1 MILYLEILTLE
12 LLKTE
17 EMKYDRISKE
27 LFIRNRALFTAKMK
41 PKSLAVFCSNDIM
54 PTSADGT
61 MPFRQDSD
69 MLWMS
74 GVDQEESRLVV
85 FPDASAAKH
94 KEILFLKETSELI
107 AVWEGAKLT
116 KEEAF
121 AVSGIKTVY
130 WIDQFE
136 TVFEQLMKEANTVY
150 LNSNEHARATINV
163 ETRTARFNNWCQK
176 KYNERHY
183 EKAAPL
189 MHELRA
195 IKHPLEIDLLQRAC
209 DITEKGFRRV
219 LNFVK
224 PGVMEYEIEAEYMHE
239 FLRNRSKGFAYEP
252 IIASG
257 LNACVLHYIDNNQE
271 CKDGDIILMDVGAEY
286 ANYASDMTRCVPV
299 SGRFTD
305 RQKEVYN
312 AVLRVMKAATEMLR
326 PATVLAEYHK
336 EVGLIMQSELVGLGL
351 IKQHEIN
358 KQDPKNPIYKKY
370 FMHGTSHYLGL
381 DVHDVG
387 LWEKP
392 MEKGMVFTCEPGIYI
407 REENLGIRLEND
419 ILVTDDKPFDL
430 MQSIPLEAEEI
441 ESLMN

>member
-1 MILYLEILTLE
+1 
-12 LLKTE
+12 
-17 EMKYDRISKE
+17 MKYDRINKD
-27 LFIRNRALFTAKMK
+27 LFIRNRKLFTAKMK

-54 PTSADGT
+54 PSSADGT

-74 GVDQEESRLVV
+74 GIDQEESRLVI
-85 FPDASAAKH
+85 FPDASEAKH
-94 KEILFLKETSELI
+94 KEVLFLKETSDLI
-107 AVWEGAKLT
+107 AIWEGAKLT

-121 AVSGIKTVY
+121 EVSGIKTVY

-136 TVFEQLMKEANTVY
+136 TVFENLIQESRTVY

-163 ETRTARFNNWCQK
+163 ETRTARFNKWCQE
-176 KYNERHY
+176 KYNSQQY
-183 EKAAPL
+183 EKAAPF

-195 IKHPLEIDLLQRAC
+195 VKHPLEIDLLQHAC
-209 DITEKGFRRV
+209 NITEKGFRRV

-224 PGVMEYEIEAEYMHE
+224 PGVMEYEIEAEFMHE

-257 LNACVLHYIDNNQE
+257 QNACVLHYIDNNKE
-271 CKDGDIILMDVGAEY
+271 CKEGDVILMDVGAEY
-286 ANYASDMTRCVPV
+286 ANYASDMTRCIPV

-305 RQKEVYN
+305 RQKNVYN
-312 AVLRVMKAATEMLR
+312 AVLRVMKAATEMLQ
-326 PATVLAEYHK
+326 PGTMLAEYHK
-336 EVGLIMQSELVGLGL
+336 EVGLIMQSELLGLGL
-351 IKQHEIN
+351 INQHEID
-358 KQDPKNPIYKKY
+358 KQDPKNPAYKKY

-387 LWEKP
+387 LWDKP

-419 ILVTDDKPFDL
+419 VLVTDDKPFDL
-430 MQSIPLEAEEI
+430 MENIPLEAEEI
-441 ESLMN
+441 ENLMN

>member
-1 MILYLEILTLE
+1 
-12 LLKTE
+12 
-17 EMKYDRISKE
+17 MKYRRISND
-27 LFIRNRALFTAKMK
+27 LFIRNRALFTAKIK

-74 GVDQEESRLVV
+74 GVDQEESRLII
-85 FPDASAAKH
+85 FPEASEAKH

-121 AVSGIKTVY
+121 EVSGIKTVY
-130 WIDQFE
+130 WINQFE
-136 TVFEQLMKEANTVY
+136 TIFEQLMQEADTVY

-163 ETRTARFNNWCQK
+163 ETRTARFNKWCQE
-176 KYNERHY
+176 KYNACHY
-183 EKAAPL
+183 EKAAHI

-195 IKHPLEIDLLQRAC
+195 IKHPLEVDLLQHAC
-209 DITEKGFRRV
+209 NITEKGFRRV
-219 LNFVK
+219 LDFVK
-224 PGVMEYEIEAEYMHE
+224 PGVMEYEIEAEYIHE
-239 FLRNRSKGFAYEP
+239 FIRNRSRGFAYEP

-257 LNACVLHYIDNNQE
+257 FNACVLHYIDNNQE
-271 CKDGDIILMDVGAEY
+271 CKDGDVILMDVGAEY
-286 ANYASDMTRCVPV
+286 ANYASDMTRCIPV

-305 RQKEVYN
+305 RQKKVYN

-326 PATVLAEYHK
+326 PGTMLAEYHK
-336 EVGLIMQSELVGLGL
+336 EVGLIMQSELIGLGL
-351 IKQHEIN
+351 INQHEID
-358 KQDPKNPIYKKY
+358 KQDPKNPVYKKY

-387 LWEKP
+387 LWDKP
-392 MEKGMVFTCEPGIYI
+392 IEKGMVFTCEPGIYI

-419 ILVTDDKPFDL
+419 ILVTDNKPFDL
-430 MQSIPLEAEEI
+430 MQKIPLEVEEI

>member
-1 MILYLEILTLE
+1 
-12 LLKTE
+12 
-17 EMKYDRISKE
+17 
-27 LFIRNRALFTAKMK
+27 MK

-85 FPDASAAKH
+85 FPDAAAAEY
-94 KEILFLKETSELI
+94 KEVLFLKETSELI
-107 AVWEGAKLT
+107 AIWEGAKLT

-121 AVSGIKTVY
+121 EVSGIKTVY

-136 TVFEQLMKEANTVY
+136 TIFEQLMQEASTVY

-163 ETRTARFNNWCQK
+163 ETRTARFNKWCQEKYSSHKYK
-176 KYNERHY
+176 KS
-183 EKAAPL
+183 APL

-195 IKHPLEIDLLQRAC
+195 LKHPLEIDLMQHAC
-209 DITEKGFRRV
+209 NITEKGFRRV
-219 LNFVK
+219 LDFIK
-224 PGVMEYEIEAEYMHE
+224 PGAMEYEIEAEYMHE
-239 FLRNRSKGFAYEP
+239 FLINRSKGFAYEP

-257 LNACVLHYIDNNQE
+257 FNACVLHYTDNNQE
-271 CKDGDIILMDVGAEY
+271 CKTGDVILMDVGAEY
-286 ANYASDMTRCVPV
+286 ANYASDMTRCIPV

-305 RQKEVYN
+305 RQKDVYN

-326 PATVLAEYHK
+326 PGTMLAEYHK
-336 EVGLIMQSELVGLGL
+336 EVGLIMQSELLGLGL
-351 IKQHEIN
+351 ISQHEID
-358 KQDPKNPIYKKY
+358 KQDPKNPAYKKY
-370 FMHGTSHYLGL
+370 FMHGTSHFLGL

-392 MEKGMVFTCEPGIYI
+392 MVKGMVFTCEPGIYI
-407 REENLGIRLEND
+407 REESLGIRLEND
-419 ILVTDDKPFDL
+419 ILVTNDKPFDL
-430 MQSIPLEAEEI
+430 MQKIPLEAEEI